1 MTNWQAWMACGL
13 LMSLPAAAQAD
24 IFRWDNGQ
32 LIPGTEGIT
41 PGPGVQLDHHEL
53 AFAVLYHLDLTDS
66 RFDFSNLTNAD
77 LRESKL
83 TSANL
88 TEAVVTGAFF
98 PTPHRVASRR
108 PSSTRPRAIK
118 RRTSAELDS
127 VLITSPAGT
136 SASRSS
142 PTAAWS
148 LPRSRTRTQVYR
160 LFLAHLA
167 VELQSN

>member
-24 IFRWDNGQ
+24 IFRCDNGQ

-53 AFAVLYHLDLTDS
+53 AYAVLYHLDLTDS

-88 TEAVVTGAFF
+88 TGAVVTGAFF

-136 SASRSS
+136 SMARTLPTHTCVTRRSPA
-142 PTAAWS
+142 PT
-148 LPRSRTRTQVYR
+148 
-160 LFLAHLA
+160 
-167 VELQSN
+167 

>member
-53 AFAVLYHLDLTDS
+53 AYAVLYHLDLTDS

-88 TEAVVTGAFF
+88 TGAVETGAFF
-98 PTPHRVASRR
+98 SDTTSR
-108 PSSTRPRAIK
+108 
-118 RRTSAELDS
+118 
-127 VLITSPAGT
+127 GF
-136 SASRSS
+136 
-142 PTAAWS
+142 TAALLYSTQSYQAKNLSGIGLGVNNLTGWDFREQNLTNGSLESYTLTNANPS
-148 LPRSRTRTQVYR
+148 LPA
-160 LFLAHLA
+160 FLGALGG
-167 VELQSN
+167 